1 MEKVYLGKIVATH
14 GIKGELRIKS
24 NFEYKEKAFKVG
36 NVLIIDDKDYII
48 KTYRQHKTFDMVT
61 LNDFRDINE
70 VEFLLKKNVYI
81 DKMALVLN
89 DDEVLDQDLL
99 EYKTIIGNET
109 YKIVEVFYASKTN
122 KIIRLKSKN
131 KEILVPY
138 QKEFIKKIDKSKR
151 MIYIELLDGMIL

>member
-1 MEKVYLGKIVATH
+1 
-14 GIKGELRIKS
+14 
-24 NFEYKEKAFKVG
+24 
-36 NVLIIDDKDYII
+36 
-48 KTYRQHKTFDMVT
+48 MVT